1 MIVDFPM
8 ITHGELEKLY
18 PWTSKLNP
26 HEMKASFR
34 GHSYGLFYKDKLALT
49 LITLMNFD
57 QAPLYVTH
65 PEYATIASLVLSGE
79 LSIESRHFKA
89 LMNILNPYGL
99 KNKTLRLL
107 IRLHEEYA
115 GYRKSPRFN
124 KEVKSIFD
132 KIYEK
137 GDEDT
142 LDVHIAVMN
151 EIKKEIDADRYKREE
166 KQRIIEEARREAELE
181 KEKLKKEAREK
192 FKAEKGKIV
201 SVYLP
206 VFLEYRKTFKSRK
219 LKDFNIYL
227 SQTISAH
234 GIGGSISSE
243 LWPELLNTGDIT
255 P

>member
-1 MIVDFPM
+1 MLVDFPM
-8 ITHGELEKLY
+8 ISQGELEKLY

-26 HEMKASFR
+26 HEMKASLR
-34 GHSYGLFYKDKLALT
+34 GHTYGLFYKDKLALI

-65 PEYATIASLVLSGE
+65 PEYAPIASLVLSGE
-79 LSIESRHFKA
+79 LSLESRHFKA

-137 GDEDT
+137 GDEDS
-142 LDVHIAVMN
+142 LDVHIAVMD
-151 EIKKEIDADRYKREE
+151 EVKKEIDADRQKREE
-166 KQRIIEEARREAELE
+166 KQRVIDEENRKLEQERQRLKEEARL
-181 KEKLKKEAREK
+181 KWKDEKLK
-192 FKAEKGKIV
+192 IV
-201 SVYLP
+201 GDYLP
-206 VFLEYRKTFKSRK
+206 VLIEYRKTYQSRK
-219 LKDFNIYL
+219 LKDFSLYL
-227 SQTISAH
+227 AQTKQ
-234 GIGGSISSE
+234 GVGWPFPSE
-243 LWPELLNTGDIT
+243 LWSTLLETGDKAST